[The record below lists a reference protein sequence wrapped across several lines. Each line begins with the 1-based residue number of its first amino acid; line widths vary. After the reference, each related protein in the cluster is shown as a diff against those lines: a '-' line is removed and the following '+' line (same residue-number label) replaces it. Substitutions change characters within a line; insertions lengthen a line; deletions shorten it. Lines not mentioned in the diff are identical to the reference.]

1 MYFSILGVASN
12 HQTQKGLF
20 FIIIIIIII
29 IIFIIII
36 IIINN
41 TLLETGKIYIA
52 LQKNHSIIRP

>member
-20 FIIIIIIII
+20 FIIIIIII